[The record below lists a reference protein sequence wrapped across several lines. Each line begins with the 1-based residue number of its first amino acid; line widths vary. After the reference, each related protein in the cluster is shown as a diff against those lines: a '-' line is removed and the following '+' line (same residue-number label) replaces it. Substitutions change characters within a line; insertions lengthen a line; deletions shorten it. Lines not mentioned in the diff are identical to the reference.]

1 MQLRV
6 ALTSP
11 LKIKSDPPINQN
23 NYYTAVLGLQLERSL
38 WPGMGMLAVKG
49 GIAEGR
55 VGGRPGR
62 VPSQQGAVGRGI

>member
-1 MQLRV
+1 
-6 ALTSP
+6 
-11 LKIKSDPPINQN
+11 
-23 NYYTAVLGLQLERSL
+23 
-38 WPGMGMLAVKG
+38 MLAVKG